1 MTVCSLCLYGQT
13 AIIYLK
19 TAEGQKLKT
28 EARSEMDLMNQL
40 KWEAFLT
47 FYTQGHSA
55 CPEEDQICIITGFLW
70 ACAAPWRQV
79 WGLWSFW

>member
-1 MTVCSLCLYGQT
+1 
-13 AIIYLK
+13 
-19 TAEGQKLKT
+19 
-28 EARSEMDLMNQL
+28 MDLMTQL

-55 CPEEDQICIITGFLW
+55 CPEEDQICRITGFLW

-79 WGLWSFW
+79 WGLVEFWVKEHTDAILFQRHMHRQLHTYTSC